1 MERAGRR
8 TLHLIGLGGM
18 AFCSILMTISLLL
31 NVSTLCKGKGG
42 LGNGEGVGH
51 RGLVIIQVNFGKSNM
66 RRILRKLDFQ
76 R

>member
-31 NVSTLCKGKGG
+31 NVSTLCNGKGG
-42 LGNGEGVGH
+42 LGNGVGVG
-51 RGLVIIQVNFGKSNM
+51 R
-66 RRILRKLDFQ
+66 
-76 R
+76 

>member
-42 LGNGEGVGH
+42 LGNGEGVG
-51 RGLVIIQVNFGKSNM
+51 R
-66 RRILRKLDFQ
+66 
-76 R
+76 

>member
-18 AFCSILMTISLLL
+18 AFCSIIMTISLLL
-31 NVSTLCKGKGG
+31 KVSTLCKGKGG
-42 LGNGEGVGH
+42 VEKGEGVGC
-51 RGLVIIQVNFGKSNM
+51 RGLVITQVNFERSNTC
-66 RRILRKLDFQ
+66 RGLRKVDFQ

>member
-31 NVSTLCKGKGG
+31 KVSTLCKGKREVGK
-42 LGNGEGVGH
+42 GEGVG
-51 RGLVIIQVNFGKSNM
+51 RQGLAITQVNFERSN
-66 RRILRKLDFQ
+66 RCRGLRKVDFQ